1 MELHSMLV
9 IVGAEMPEYAK
20 LPKKKV
26 QRHSHHCQYE
36 ECTFEHWN
44 PHELKA
50 HFQQVHVGKKKKV
63 LFPQFQICNFFAAYS
78 DKIPS

>member
-1 MELHSMLV
+1 MLV

-50 HFQQVHVGKKKKV
+50 HFQQVHVGK
-63 LFPQFQICNFFAAYS
+63 
-78 DKIPS
+78 